1 LKKQWEF
8 VACDVPFQDMPLRKW
23 IHSVAGNRRVCDFSG
38 HHACDPLRRGG
49 FPCFWSDANEAL
61 LRVTDN
67 EPSFARDIW
76 LVVHRDVKSAGP
88 VRAAMNFLVK
98 VMKRDAAFNGGTA
111 GN

>member
-1 LKKQWEF
+1 MKKQWEF
-8 VACDVPFQDMPLRKW
+8 VACDVPFQDMPLQKW

-67 EPSFARDIW
+67 EPSFARDIC